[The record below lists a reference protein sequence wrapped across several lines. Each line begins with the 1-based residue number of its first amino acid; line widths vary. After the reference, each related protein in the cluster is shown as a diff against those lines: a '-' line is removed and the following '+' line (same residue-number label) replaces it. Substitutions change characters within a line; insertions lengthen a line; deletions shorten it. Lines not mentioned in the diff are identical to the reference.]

1 MTSYS
6 PTDAPVPEGT
16 IVVERGATP
25 QEFGPKLNRTAA
37 DVVRFLLQHGEM
49 ITATMPLTDEQLEL
63 FAGYP

>member
-25 QEFGPKLNRTAA
+25 QEYGPKLNRTAYI
-37 DVVRFLLQHGEM
+37 LSLQ
-49 ITATMPLTDEQLEL
+49 PQ
-63 FAGYP
+63 